1 MEGMILRGQVN
12 GLKIYRK
19 SGTSAYYV
27 RVRDGVD
34 EGTTVRDLHRW
45 APIGTFASYESA
57 AEFVMR
63 RLS

>member
-19 SGTSAYYV
+19 AGTSAYYV

-57 AEFVMR
+57 AEFVRR

>member
-19 SGTSAYYV
+19 AGTSAYYV
-27 RVRDGVD
+27 RERVAGE

-57 AEFVMR
+57 AEFVRR